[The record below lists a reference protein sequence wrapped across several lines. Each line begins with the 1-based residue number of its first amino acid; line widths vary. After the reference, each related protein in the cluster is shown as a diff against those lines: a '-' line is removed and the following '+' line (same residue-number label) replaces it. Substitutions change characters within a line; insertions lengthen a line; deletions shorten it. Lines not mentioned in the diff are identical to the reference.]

1 MARRK
6 INVFSLS
13 FLDAMTCGFGAVVL
27 FFMVI
32 NAAVGVRAERET
44 GELQGEVD
52 KLEREVL
59 DQYQKLVELR
69 AELREVI
76 DDSRIASSSARR
88 IQENI
93 ETIQRELAG
102 RKATSTE
109 RRELIERLKRELK
122 LLDEETR
129 ALSAVAVEPE
139 DTGNR
144 MREFVGD
151 GDRQYLTGLKVG
163 GKRIFILVDVSASML
178 DDQIVN
184 IVRLRNMPE
193 DVRVQ
198 APKWRQ
204 AVRTVDWLV
213 TQIPHDS
220 QFQIYSFAEEAK
232 PLVPESA
239 DKWLDGKDSK
249 VLDQAVEALEK
260 VAPTGGTNL
269 WAGIRAIR
277 SMRPRPDNV
286 LLVTDGL
293 PTQGSGGPRGK
304 TVTGKRR
311 LRLMNEA
318 LNEMPAGVPVNII
331 LLPMEGDPMAPS
343 AFWKVAVA
351 SGGSFIS
358 PSEDWP

>member
-1 MARRK
+1 VARRK

-32 NAAVGVRAERET
+32 NAAVGVRAERQT
-44 GELQGEVD
+44 GEMQGEVD
-52 KLEREVL
+52 KLERQVL

-69 AELREVI
+69 AELRDVTDE
-76 DDSRIASSSARR
+76 SRIAASSARR

-102 RKATSTE
+102 KKATSIE
-109 RRELIERLKRELK
+109 RRELIDRLKRELQ

-129 ALSAVAVEPE
+129 SLSAVAVEPDE
-139 DTGNR
+139 TGNR
-144 MREFVGD
+144 MRDFVGD

-163 GKRIFILVDVSASML
+163 GKRIFILIDASASML

-184 IVRLRNMPE
+184 IVRLRNMAE
-193 DVRVQ
+193 DVRIR
-198 APKWRQ
+198 AAKWQQ

-213 TQIPHDS
+213 TQVPADS
-220 QFQIYSFAEEAK
+220 QFQLYTFAEEAG
-232 PLVPESA
+232 PAVADSA
-239 DKWLDGKDSK
+239 GNWLDGSQPKT
-249 VLDQAVEALEK
+249 LDEAVDALK
-260 VAPTGGTNL
+260 QIAPEGGTNL
-269 WAGIRAIR
+269 WAGIRAIKA
-277 SMRPRPDNV
+277 MRPRPDNV
-286 LLVTDGL
+286 ILVTDGL
-293 PTQGSGGPRGK
+293 PTQGSDGPRGR

-318 LNEMPAGVPVNII
+318 LNEMPAGIPVNIV

-343 AFWKVAVA
+343 AFWKVAIA